1 MKRDLRS
8 DPEFLRYY
16 AMVLIREAVLRDRQG
31 DGSFCEFLRD
41 AAERAKREADEIENR
56 KPAQGD
62 LFAA

>member
-1 MKRDLRS
+1 MRNDLRS

-16 AMVLIREAVLRDRQG
+16 AHVLTREAMLRGG
-31 DGSFCEFLRD
+31 DGSFVEFLIAGAD
-41 AAERAKREADEIENR
+41 RARREADEIENR